1 MRNPERSLG
10 AITRVVVLLPGLLVS
25 LAVAPAAEAFDPTDP
40 DPAAGDRS
48 GSQRGVPETAP
59 EVFFPHG
66 FPRARLGLDL
76 AGALSQGEFSSHVNG
91 GFGVTGY
98 VSQGFGSEG
107 RFGVRLDG
115 GFLNY
120 GNVVTPLY
128 LGRVWY
134 DVSTTNNIFFATLG
148 PQVEVGGSDVRL
160 YATPF
165 VGLSYFVTSSSID
178 GWEDAPSTTNYEDLV
193 PAYGLGGG
201 IQIKAGKGKEPI
213 LVNLGVRYQA
223 HPTTRYLTEGGI
235 LEGPDATYLFPEE
248 SRTDML
254 LFQVGIAVGGYR

>member
-1 MRNPERSLG
+1 MRNPNRKLEP
-10 AITRVVVLLPGLLVS
+10 ITRVAVLLPCLLTS
-25 LAVAPAAEAFDPTDP
+25 LAVGPAAAAFDPAEP

-48 GSQRGVPETAP
+48 GSHPGEPDTP
-59 EVFFPHG
+59 KEVFVPHG
-66 FPRARLGLDL
+66 FPRTRLGLDL
-76 AGALSQGEFSSHVNG
+76 AGAVSQGEFSSHVNG
-91 GFGVTGY
+91 GIGLTGY
-98 VSQGFGSEG
+98 ISHGFGSDG
-107 RFGVRLDG
+107 NIGLRLDG

-120 GNVVTPLY
+120 GNVVTPLS

-134 DVSTTNNIFFATLG
+134 DVSTTNDIFFATLG
-148 PQVEVGGSDVRL
+148 PQIEVGGSDVRL

-165 VGLSYFVTSSSID
+165 VGLSYFLTSSSID

-201 IQIKAGKGKEPI
+201 IQIKAGKGPEPI
-213 LVNLGVRYQA
+213 LVNLGIRYQA

-235 LEGPDATYLFPEE
+235 LDGPDATYLFPEE

-254 LFQVGIAVGGYR
+254 LFQVGIAVGNYR